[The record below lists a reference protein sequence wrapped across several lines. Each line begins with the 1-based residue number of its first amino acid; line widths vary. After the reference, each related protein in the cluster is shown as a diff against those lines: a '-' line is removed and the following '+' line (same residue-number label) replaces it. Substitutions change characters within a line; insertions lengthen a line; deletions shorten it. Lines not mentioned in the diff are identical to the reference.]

1 MKKAF
6 STLLT
11 LVFAAVLF
19 LSIGCSE
26 STTTE
31 SVATIYGSWTRLI
44 TDDAGLQFNAELKID
59 ENSYNFI
66 VLDEGTGH
74 TDSYA
79 ELTISGNKMLIV
91 SDEDCLSLGE
101 AATYEYLLTSEKLSL
116 FAVEDSCYP
125 RVKAIQGIWNKK

>member
-1 MKKAF
+1 MQKGN
-6 STLLT
+6 SILLV
-11 LVFAAVLF
+11 LVLTTIMF

-31 SVATIYGSWTRLI
+31 TEVTIYGSWTRLI

-79 ELTISGNKMLIV
+79 ELTITNSKILIV

-101 AATYEYLLTSEKLSL
+101 VATYEFLLTSEKLSL
-116 FAVEDSCYP
+116 FAAEDSCYP
-125 RVKAIQGIWNKK
+125 RVKAIQGIWDKK